1 MNTESEA
8 KAILNLCDGNLKAAL
23 EMAER
28 HLNTIYTRAQVLL
41 SLAGMVV
48 TVTGFSGRLIAGSSK
63 LAQSFLTQQMTW
75 ATAILRAKDF
85 VKLRIAAKASLQHRL
100 RHIH

>member
-1 MNTESEA
+1 MRRRFNRKTRLNMMNTESEA
-8 KAILNLCDGNLKAAL
+8 KAILQLCDGNLQAAL

-48 TVTGFSGRLIAGSSK
+48 TVTGFNG
-63 LAQSFLTQQMTW
+63 FFTE
-75 ATAILRAKDF
+75 F
-85 VKLRIAAKASLQHRL
+85 FKAVSVTS
-100 RHIH
+100 